1 MSYVDIFQCPKC
13 LLPLERSSNGMACQ
27 NCGQIANW
35 DGLIMDFSTQDLYWS
50 YIPRPLANQLV
61 ESAKTEGADSA
72 LEKVLTG
79 VDYKDF
85 LIRMLDERRGDFR
98 FVLPTAPRG
107 CILDLGSGWGANTLA
122 LSQQFQ
128 TVVAVDGTKENL
140 RFSACRIRDAGR
152 SNVHFV
158 SCDPLETVQLPFRE
172 GVFDAVILS
181 GVLEWI
187 GTGSPDNSPRELQ
200 LRLLRQLKRLLK
212 PNGCLYLGIENRYY
226 ALYWFGKPDP
236 HARFPFLSV
245 LPRKLAD
252 LVSRLV
258 KGKPYRTYIYS
269 YRGLKKLLR
278 EAGYPKTEFYTPVPS
293 YHEPRAVLPLEN
305 KKGVIYWVQTVFLP
319 LRSAQAL
326 QAAALRTL
334 ARLNSLQT
342 FAADFAVIAGS
353 EQRSILKTY
362 LCSELK
368 EHLNNSAGPEQLH
381 MVKADDHTRDGV
393 SLFVFEQNAALPT
406 FRVKVLRDPADVA
419 TLDREFKNLTWLR
432 HKLKGNSLLAS
443 IPQPL
448 ARFDLDG
455 FPFLVTTVV
464 PGKPLARFLPR
475 NHSLFPGNGKGRR
488 SLTKAA
494 DWLLAFQEATVGC
507 EVPFETDSLERQ
519 IEELGKLPI
528 DTAAHVA
535 LVKQVSH
542 AIQDMRYPSTVAHGN
557 LAVTNIL
564 LHGETIGAV
573 DWADLREK
581 SQPLGDFFHLFLSA
595 AAWMDDGGAKHAL
608 HELLG
613 PSTWLHDVFRTSLAR
628 HCERMH
634 LEPRL
639 IPAYLRAYSVQ
650 RLELATE
657 LKNVRRM
664 AEELQFLDSTFEQ
677 EKRISGLV
685 RKGGWQV
692 EFSESFTPKRQVF
705 AIVRYAIG
713 IDLNRKILGQ
723 LDS

>member
-122 LSQQFQ
+122 LSRQFQ

-152 SNVHFV
+152 SNVNFV

-172 GVFDAVILS
+172 AVFDAVILS
-181 GVLEWI
+181 GLLEWI

-212 PNGCLYLGIENRYY
+212 PNGCLYLGIENRFY
-226 ALYWFGKPDP
+226 ALYWLGKSDP
-236 HARFPFLSV
+236 HASFPFLSV

-252 LVSRLV
+252 WLSRLA

-305 KKGVIYWVQTVFLP
+305 KNGVIYWVQTVFLP
-319 LRSAQAL
+319 LRSTQAL
-326 QAAALRTL
+326 QATALRML
-334 ARLNSLQT
+334 ARFNSLQT

-353 EQRSILKTY
+353 EQQSPLKAH
-362 LCSELK
+362 LCSELRD
-368 EHLNNSAGPEQLH
+368 HLNDSTGPEQLH
-381 MVKADDHTRDGV
+381 LVKADDQSRNGV
-393 SLFVFEQNAALPT
+393 SLFVFERNATLPT

-432 HKLKGNSLLAS
+432 QELKGTPLLAS
-443 IPQPL
+443 IPKPL

-475 NHSLFPGNGKGRR
+475 NQSVFRGNAEARR

-494 DWLLAFQEATVGC
+494 DWLLAFQEATVGS
-507 EVPFETDSLERQ
+507 EVPFEIVSPERL
-519 IEELGKLPI
+519 IEALSNLSI

-542 AIQDMRYPSTVAHGN
+542 GVQDMRCPGTVAHGN

-564 LHGETIGAV
+564 LNGETTGTV

-595 AAWMDDGGAKHAL
+595 AAWIDGGGVNHAL
-608 HELLG
+608 HGLLA
-613 PSTWLHDVFRTSLAR
+613 PSTWLHDVFRTSLSKY
-628 HCERMH
+628 CGRMR
-634 LEPRL
+634 LEPHL
-639 IPAYLRAYSVQ
+639 IPIYLRAYSVQ

-657 LKNVRRM
+657 LQNVRQV

-685 RKGGWQV
+685 RKGGWT
-692 EFSESFTPKRQVF
+692 S
-705 AIVRYAIG
+705 
-713 IDLNRKILGQ
+713 
-723 LDS
+723 